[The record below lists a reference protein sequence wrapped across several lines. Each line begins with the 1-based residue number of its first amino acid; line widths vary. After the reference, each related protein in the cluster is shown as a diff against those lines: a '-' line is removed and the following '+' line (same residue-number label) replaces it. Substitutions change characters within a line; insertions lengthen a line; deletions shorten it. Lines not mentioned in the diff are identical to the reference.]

1 MMLREHPWAILIIL
15 LLIVLLFGSSKL
27 PDLARN
33 LGRSM
38 RIVKKE
44 VREMK
49 ADDDEDATPAAPTNP
64 SAPTAPQQPAE
75 PQQSATPQQPAG
87 PAGDDAP
94 KA

>member
-49 ADDDEDATPAAPTNP
+49 ADDEDATPAAPTNP
-64 SAPTAPQQPAE
+64 SAPAEPQQPA
-75 PQQSATPQQPAG
+75 APQQPAG

>member
-1 MMLREHPWAILIIL
+1 MFLKEHPLAIVVIL
-15 LLIVLLFGSSKL
+15 LLILLLFGSSKL

-44 VREMK
+44 VREMRS
-49 ADDDEDATPAAPTNP
+49 EDAETAPPASSTPAPTQTT
-64 SAPTAPQQPAE
+64 PTQTTPTTPAD
-75 PQQSATPQQPAG
+75 Q
-87 PAGDDAP
+87 AGDDTP

>member
-1 MMLREHPWAILIIL
+1 MFLKDHPLAIVVIL
-15 LLIVLLFGSSKL
+15 LLILLLFGSSKL

-44 VREMK
+44 VREMR
-49 ADDDEDATPAAPTNP
+49 ADDDTAAP
-64 SAPTAPQQPAE
+64 SAPT
-75 PQQSATPQQPAG
+75 TPQTPADQ
-87 PAGDDAP
+87 AGDDAP

>member
-1 MMLREHPWAILIIL
+1 MFLKEHPLAIVVIL
-15 LLIVLLFGSSKL
+15 LLILLLFGSSKL

-44 VREMK
+44 IREMK
-49 ADDDEDATPAAPTNP
+49 SEDAEPAPLASSTQAPTQATPTTPAD
-64 SAPTAPQQPAE
+64 Q
-75 PQQSATPQQPAG
+75 
-87 PAGDDAP
+87 AGDDTP